1 MKRHL
6 GIVVLFSSSKI
17 RVSGSPVVQLVKN
30 LSAGTRDTKDRD
42 WIPGSGRSPGEGNG
56 NQLQYSCLENS
67 MDGGAWQVT
76 VCGVT
81 KSRTQLSMPIHL
93 LFGAVKFRIF
103 QDI

>member
-17 RVSGSPVVQLVKN
+17 RISGSPVAQLLKN
-30 LSAGTRDTKDRD
+30 LSAIAGDAEARD
-42 WIPGSGRSPGEGNG
+42 WIPGSGRSPGEGDG

-67 MDGGAWQVT
+67 MDRGAWQVT
-76 VCGVT
+76 VCGVA
-81 KSRTQLSMPIHL
+81 KSRTQLSMPIHML
-93 LFGAVKFRIF
+93 CGAVKIRIF

>member
-1 MKRHL
+1 MKRYL

-30 LSAGTRDTKDRD
+30 LSASTRDTKDRD
-42 WIPGSGRSPGEGNG
+42 WIPGSGRSPEEGDG

-67 MDGGAWQVT
+67 MDRGAWQVT
-76 VCGVT
+76 VCGVA
-81 KSRTQLSMPIHL
+81 KRRTQLSMPIRML
-93 LFGAVKFRIF
+93 CGAVKIRIF